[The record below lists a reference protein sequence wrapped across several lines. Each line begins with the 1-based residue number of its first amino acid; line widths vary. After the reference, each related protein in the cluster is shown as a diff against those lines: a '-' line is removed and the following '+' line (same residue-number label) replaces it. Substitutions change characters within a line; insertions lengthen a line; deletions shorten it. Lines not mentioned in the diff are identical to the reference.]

1 MEQPVTC
8 QRCGTEVLVEKYSWQ
23 HTNIQ
28 WTAPSA
34 EVCPEVRAK
43 VARGLPASRAPH
55 CPHLREAVHQAA
67 VSGLVE
73 VPE

>member
-1 MEQPVTC
+1 MERPVTC

-34 EVCPEVRAK
+34 QVCPEVEAQ
-43 VARGLPASRAPH
+43 VARGIPASRARS
-55 CPHLREAVHQAA
+55 CPDLREAVHQAT